1 MKPTSLHLLQIK
13 TESNTLAQDFTVF
26 IIKDIYENGYCF
38 TDGCGLISL
47 GLAEKVA
54 ENIGLQI
61 KHPVRIAN
69 EINTE
74 RQE

>member
-1 MKPTSLHLLQIK
+1 M
-13 TESNTLAQDFTVF
+13 F
-26 IIKDIYENGYCF
+26 IIKDIYENDYCF

-61 KHPVRIAN
+61 KQPVRIAN
-69 EINTE
+69 EICTD
-74 RQE
+74 R